1 MRPLERIGSLFAY
14 PIDGYAVQA
23 LEAAGDLDDAPSLR
37 QFADAIAPM
46 TTAELQ
52 EQFVETF
59 DLQADCSLD
68 LGWHLFG
75 ERYERGEWLAR
86 LRADL
91 RRTGVGDSLEL
102 PDHITNVLVLLD
114 RDEPA
119 SAAALATQIGPAFDR
134 LHEALARRD
143 SPYRYLVDAA
153 REMAA
158 AHRTSEAGVA
168 DG

>member
-1 MRPLERIGSLFAY
+1 MRPLERIGLLFAY

-23 LEAAGDLDDAPSLR
+23 LEAARDLDDAPSLAK
-37 QFADAIAPM
+37 FVDAIAPM

-91 RRTGVGDSLEL
+91 RRTGVDDSLEL
-102 PDHITNVLVLLD
+102 PDHITNVLALLE

-119 SAAALATQIGPAFDR
+119 SAAALASQIGPAFDR
-134 LHEALARRD
+134 LHEALTRRD
-143 SPYRYLVDAA
+143 SPYRHLVDAA
-153 REMAA
+153 REIAA